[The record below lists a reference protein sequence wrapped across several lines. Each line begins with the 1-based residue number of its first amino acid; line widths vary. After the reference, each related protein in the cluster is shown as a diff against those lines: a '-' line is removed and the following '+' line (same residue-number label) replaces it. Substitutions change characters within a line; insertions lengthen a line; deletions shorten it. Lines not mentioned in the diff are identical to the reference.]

1 MDARVTICKR
11 HRWVVKKFCRDFF
24 IVLYSRR
31 GTRRS
36 SSTKKRTSLLQ
47 TWNLRQRIE
56 ISIRLKLS
64 VLDSDSLCNV
74 FSLGWRLL
82 LWNVSICVRNAS
94 KCSFRFLF
102 FTVSETMIAAF
113 AFLKLPK
120 MKSPSDCGDNDYTDS
135 IQKWG
140 DLWNR

>member
-36 SSTKKRTSLLQ
+36 SSTKKRISLLQ
-47 TWNLRQRIE
+47 TWNLRKRIE
-56 ISIRLKLS
+56 LSIRLKLS
-64 VLDSDSLCNV
+64 VSWFWLILQC
-74 FSLGWRLL
+74 FLIRLKIVVIM
-82 LWNVSICVRNAS
+82 LWNVSICMRNAS

-102 FTVSETMIAAF
+102 FSVSETMIAAF

-120 MKSPSDCGDNDYTDS
+120 MKSPTDCGDNDYTDS
-135 IQKWG
+135 IQKW
-140 DLWNR
+140 NR